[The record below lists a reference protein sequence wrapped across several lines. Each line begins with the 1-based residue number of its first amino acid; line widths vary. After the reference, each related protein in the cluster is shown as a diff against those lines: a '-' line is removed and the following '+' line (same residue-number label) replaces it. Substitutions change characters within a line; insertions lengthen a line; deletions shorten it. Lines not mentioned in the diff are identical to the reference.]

1 MSDIV
6 ARLKEAVEG
15 GSADRE
21 LLKDALREM
30 TAMKEKEDA
39 LEEILIILART
50 GFPWDENG
58 RPGDGFALFQE
69 RYHRLLREAS
79 DILGLDLRS
88 TITRTEPPTI

>member
-6 ARLKEAVEG
+6 ARLKRAVEG
-15 GSADRE
+15 GSADQA

-30 TAMKEKEDA
+30 TEMKEKEDA
-39 LEEILIILART
+39 LEEILIMLART

-58 RPGDGFALFQE
+58 QPGEGFQLFQE
-69 RYHRLLREAS
+69 RYHRLLHEAS
-79 DILGLDLRS
+79 DILGLDFRS